1 MANTGVRPDG
11 WTPKNDWENQS
22 KENAEDEEKNV
33 EEEDNNLKTGNEEK
47 VVEKVK
53 GRSSSRSESP
63 KPVKFKKAKRDH
75 LRKRSSDDSDDE
87 KREKKSRKGDKKR
100 RSRSPRRRRSASQH
114 RHDDNR
120 SRRRNGSRE
129 HRRRS
134 KERTRKRSRSR
145 SRRRSSRHDSSSPKR
160 RGKSRRSRSRS
171 RDGNKSDDEK
181 KSSPRKTKA
190 RSRSR
195 SRKRSSSRSRRRRSR
210 SRDHKSRRSRSR
222 SRGRRKKER
231 SKSPQRAPSKSR
243 RKRSR
248 SGSPYRFGM
257 NQAMDAQERL
267 ARRLERAKELTKIKK
282 EEERK
287 KIAENSLLGLKDD
300 KLKEAIEKA
309 ANQIVASATGQI
321 TPQTV
326 LSAQAAAQMDAL
338 KKQAEAE
345 TGISVP
351 SYYNPLVVNPMQY
364 AQQQAKRKKL
374 WSKKEDTE
382 VETTSSKEP
391 GGTGIWSKMS
401 LGDNKSDEKFA
412 KLMGIKHQEQSP
424 GEKVADEEA
433 KKRQEL
439 FSNLDQ
445 QYEQA
450 RVVTHTQRGAGLGFA
465 STNPNTLLAQQ
476 ANQQLN
482 TNLQNTT

>member
-22 KENAEDEEKNV
+22 KENAEDEERNV

-120 SRRRNGSRE
+120 SRRRRNGSRE

-210 SRDHKSRRSRSR
+210 SRDHKSRR

>member
-22 KENAEDEEKNV
+22 KENAEDEERNV

-120 SRRRNGSRE
+120 SRRRRNGSRE

-210 SRDHKSRRSRSR
+210 SRDHKSRRSR